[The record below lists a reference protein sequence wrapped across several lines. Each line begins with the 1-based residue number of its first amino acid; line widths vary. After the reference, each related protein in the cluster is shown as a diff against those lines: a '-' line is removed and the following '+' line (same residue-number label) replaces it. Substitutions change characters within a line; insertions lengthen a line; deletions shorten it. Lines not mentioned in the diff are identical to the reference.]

1 MKLPLKSEKF
11 PKLSHS
17 LINVT
22 TKAEEKQ
29 LCFDKSF
36 STNQKDNENKTCEEW
51 KKSFIFENLNCNKTV

>member
-1 MKLPLKSEKF
+1 MSLESKIKLIPRKSEITFKSEKF

-36 STNQKDNENKTCEEW
+36 STNQKDNENKTCEE
-51 KKSFIFENLNCNKTV
+51 